1 MIIQIKPSFGV
12 VHSSPPKTKMERDTH
27 IYMYIYIFM
36 KIKKKRERE
45 RERERKRREE
55 KRREEKKVTSYMRYI
70 SRFICELIR
79 MTISIQ

>member
-27 IYMYIYIFM
+27 IYIYIYIFM

-45 RERERKRREE
+45 KRREE
-55 KRREEKKVTSYMRYI
+55 KRREEKKVTSYMRHI